1 MRVYVPLT
9 TRAQVLSR
17 RMSRPGDVV
26 LESYPASGRLAEET
40 EGALSDDARTRIAAD
55 WAAHLLRV
63 EEVTGERLHFVNSL
77 YFDFLLPLAGVLA
90 WLDGA
95 IRRPEVD
102 EIVLIGPSP
111 RAAVPHL
118 FVQSPDMPHG
128 SHRYYAAAIAH
139 HVLGVDWPVPI
150 RVIRSD
156 RIEWHALRPTRS
168 TIIRILSI
176 IGSVRLVL
184 RTLLVRARPTRTNIS
199 PSADVLILSRAPAQV
214 REAARLARQLESYG
228 VIGAHLYQ
236 PQALQGSMRRVR
248 LAVRELRSG
257 GPADEFHIVSWVQLV
272 RALAA
277 SHLDAWVRHPVANA
291 LRRSAALP
299 GFDLQ
304 VASLSCEVQPLHYL
318 RDYRAC
324 PVFIGASEAL
334 TGVLR
339 RWRCSTPRLISFENY
354 NRQAVLDEYA
364 AERAS
369 AKHVVV
375 QIVSLNLVAM
385 PRFPLSDCYFAES
398 EATAAELRSV
408 QKQAGVRVAY
418 GGSLVDRIARTPAD
432 RFRLVFM
439 TQPTDHDASAQLL
452 DLLIAAATRRDWDLS
467 VRMHP
472 RDALSDYAPRARR
485 KLEDLLAEGDLDDVL
500 STASLVVARTSSVLM
515 EAIARGVPV
524 LACPISIVDRGL
536 SAPFVRRIDGAGHV
550 ATCLDDV
557 AAALDRSPEAY
568 EESAEI
574 LWRHFFGAEHSP
586 LSRTLA
592 EWALRV

>member
-9 TRAQVLSR
+9 ARAQRLSR
-17 RMSRPGDVV
+17 CMSRPGDVV
-26 LESYPASGRLAEET
+26 LESYPVSGTLSEET
-40 EGALSDDARTRIAAD
+40 EECLSDDARTRIAVD

-77 YFDFLLPLAGVLA
+77 YFDFLLPLAGLLG

-95 IRRPEVD
+95 IRRPDVD

-118 FVQSPDMPHG
+118 FVRSPDMPHG

-139 HVLGVDWPVPI
+139 HVLGVDWPVPV

-156 RIEWHALRPTRS
+156 RVEWHALRPARS

-176 IGSVRLVL
+176 IGSIRLVL
-184 RTLLVRARPTRTNIS
+184 RTFVVRARPTRTDIS

-214 REAARLARQLESYG
+214 RVAAGLSRQLESCG
-228 VIGAHLYQ
+228 VTAVHLYQ
-236 PQALQGSMRRVR
+236 PQALQGSIRRVR
-248 LAVRELRSG
+248 SAVRELRAG
-257 GPADEFHIVSWVQLV
+257 GPAREFRIVSWVELV

-277 SHLDAWVRHPVANA
+277 SHLDAWVRRPVANTM
-291 LRRSAALP
+291 RRSAALP
-299 GFDLQ
+299 GFHLQ
-304 VASLSCEVQPLHYL
+304 VASVNCEVQPLHYL

-324 PVFIGASEAL
+324 PVFVGASEAL
-334 TGVLR
+334 TRVLC

-354 NRQAVLDEYA
+354 NRQAVLDETA
-364 AERAS
+364 AVRAS

-375 QIVSLNLVAM
+375 QIVSLNLATM

-418 GGSLVDRIARTPAD
+418 GGSLVDRSARTPAD

-439 TQPTDHDASAQLL
+439 TQPSDRDASAQLL
-452 DLLIAAATRRDWDLS
+452 DLLIATAARRDWDLS

-472 RDALSDYAPRARR
+472 RDLLSEYAPGVRR
-485 KLEDLLAEGDLDDVL
+485 KLEDLFAEGDLDDVL

-536 SAPFVRRIDGAGHV
+536 NAPFVRRIDGAGHV
-550 ATCLDDV
+550 ATCLEDV
-557 AAALDRSPEAY
+557 AVALDRPSDAY

-574 LWRHFFGAEHSP
+574 LWRHFFDADHSP
-586 LSRTLA
+586 LSSTLA
-592 EWALRV
+592 EWVRS